1 MQTKP
6 IELTNKNRLMDH
18 YRIEDKEMMNYFDY
32 KPFDDFQRRLKDMQ
46 HRSYNRDQLVQT
58 LHNMNE
64 NWAAPSTSL
73 QQIERLRDEN
83 SVVVIGGQ
91 QAGLLTGPLYSIN
104 KLISIVRLAKE
115 QEKKLQRPVIP
126 VFWIAGED
134 HDFEEINHIYTEK
147 HHHIHKHRLKSE
159 MNNKTSVSHLKL
171 DQEEAAIWLQTA
183 FSYMKETIHTKSI
196 YEKVQTCLRASYS
209 YVDFFAR
216 LIFELFPDEGIVLVD
231 SGDTAIRQLEI
242 DFFELLINKQ
252 EDIAT
257 SVYETVQKLQQGGY
271 TIPLEV
277 EFDDAHLF
285 YHDEYNER
293 ILLKREDELWIGKN
307 DEVTLTTTELVTIA
321 KQHPERL
328 SNNVVT
334 RPLVQEFLFPTLAF
348 VGGDGEISY
357 WASLKQAFHQVG
369 FKMPPVVPRISFTY
383 QTARISKLL
392 QQRVLDPAYVIEN
405 GLDTIR
411 MNWLL
416 NQETPSIEQLFHETY
431 AKIDQMHTPLHDIA
445 KQISPDLEAEAKRNQ
460 DYIKGNIAY
469 LQRKMEQKLA
479 EKYEFQLEQ
488 FDEITNALKPNATL
502 QERIW
507 SPLPFMNEYGMQF
520 FRRLMHDD
528 ELSMKQKHYLVTL

>member
-6 IELTNKNRLMDH
+6 IQLTNKNCLIRH
-18 YRIEDKEMMNYFDY
+18 YRNEREEMMGYFDY
-32 KPFDDFQRRLKDMQ
+32 KPFDNFQIRLEDLQ
-46 HRSYNRDQLVQT
+46 QRSYHRDELATT

-64 NWAAPSTSL
+64 NWAAPASTL
-73 QQIERLRDEN
+73 QQIERLRDES

-91 QAGLLTGPLYSIN
+91 QAGLLTGPFYSIN

-115 QEKKLQRPVIP
+115 QEEKLQRPVIP

-134 HDFEEINHIYTEK
+134 HDFEEINHIYTTQYQ
-147 HHHIHKHRLKSE
+147 HIYKHRLNSE
-159 MNNKTSVSHLKL
+159 MNNKKSVSHLAM
-171 DQEEAAIWLQTA
+171 DQERAVTWLQTA
-183 FSYMKETIHTKSI
+183 FSYLQETVYTKSL
-196 YEKVQTCLRASYS
+196 YEKVESCLQASHS

-231 SGDTAIRQLEI
+231 SGDVAIRRLEN
-242 DFFELLINKQ
+242 DFFKQLINKQ
-252 EDIAT
+252 EEIST
-257 SVYETVQKLQQGGY
+257 SVYETVQKLQQEGY

-277 EFDDAHLF
+277 ELDDAHLF

-293 ILLKREDELWIGKN
+293 ILLKREDDLWIGKN
-307 DEVTLTTTELVTIA
+307 DEVELTTTEMLSFA
-321 KQHPERL
+321 ENNPDRL

-357 WASLKQAFHQVG
+357 WATLKQAFHHVG
-369 FKMPPVVPRISFTY
+369 FKMPPVLPRISFTY
-383 QTARISKLL
+383 QTDRISKLL
-392 QQRVLDPAYVIEN
+392 RTRVLDANDVIEN
-405 GLDTIR
+405 GLDEVR

-416 NQETPSIEQLFHETY
+416 NQETPSIEQLFRETY
-431 AKIDQMHTPLHDIA
+431 VKIEQIHGPLREVAKD
-445 KQISPDLEAEAKRNQ
+445 ISPDLEAEARRNQ
-460 DYIKGNIAY
+460 DYIKGHIDY

-479 EKYEFQLEQ
+479 EKYEHQLVQ

-507 SPLPFMNEYGMQF
+507 SPLPFVNEYGVQF
-520 FRRLMHDD
+520 LRLLMNDD
-528 ELSMKQKHYLVTL
+528 NLSIKQTHYLVTL